1 MSLTENQ
8 FTSIILETFGFDAL
22 ETQYMQIPGSGVQI
36 VSLLAAGYIGSRY
49 PNMRCSMMLIGNL
62 ICVACGGVLVG
73 LNPGPDGTQNA
84 WGRLVALWLCSF
96 QSVGF
101 SLSLT
106 MVSSNVAGYTKK
118 QITGAFLFVGYC
130 VGNIIGP
137 QTFIDSEAPFYH
149 SAYVAILV
157 GYCVKTVMVV
167 VLYMYMWRENK
178 RRDREA
184 GLMPASQVEQ
194 EKEAI
199 EAGMHDVTE
208 IDNKGFRYV
217 L

>member
-1 MSLTENQ
+1 
-8 FTSIILETFGFDAL
+8 
-22 ETQYMQIPGSGVQI
+22 MQIPGSGIQI
-36 VSLLAAGYIGSRY
+36 LSLLTAGYIGSRY
-49 PNMRCSMMLIGNL
+49 PNMRCVMMLAGNL
-62 ICVACGGVLVG
+62 ICVASGSVLVG
-73 LNPGPDGTQNA
+73 LTPGADGTQNA

-118 QITGAFLFVGYC
+118 QVTGAFLFVGYC

-137 QTFIDSEAPFYH
+137 QTFISTEAPLYR

-167 VLYMYMWRENK
+167 VLYVYMWRENG

-184 GLMPASQVEQ
+184 LAAAAAGGAGLTMEQ
-194 EKEAI
+194 QAKEAI
-199 EAGMHDVTE
+199 EAGMHDMTE

>member
-1 MSLTENQ
+1 
-8 FTSIILETFGFDAL
+8 
-22 ETQYMQIPGSGVQI
+22 MQIPGSVVQI
-36 VSLLAAGYIGSRY
+36 LSLLTAGYIGSRY
-49 PNMRCSMMLIGNL
+49 PNMRCAMMLVGNL
-62 ICVACGGVLVG
+62 ICIACGGVLVG
-73 LNPGPDGTQNA
+73 LDPGPDGTQNA
-84 WGRLVALWLCSF
+84 WGRLVALWFCSF

-130 VGNIIGP
+130 VGNIVGP
-137 QTFIDSEAPFYH
+137 QTFISSEAPFYH
-149 SAYVAILV
+149 SAYIAVLV
-157 GYCVKTVMVV
+157 GYSVKTIMVV
-167 VLYMYMWRENK
+167 VLYVYMWRENK

-184 GLMPASQVEQ
+184 ASGGAGLTAEQ
-194 EKEAI
+194 EKAAI
-199 EAGMHDVTE
+199 EAGMHDMTE

>member
-1 MSLTENQ
+1 
-8 FTSIILETFGFDAL
+8 
-22 ETQYMQIPGSGVQI
+22 MQIPGSAIQI
-36 VSLLAAGYIGSRY
+36 ISLLAAGYLGSRY
-49 PNMRCSMMLIGNL
+49 PNTRCALMLAGNL
-62 ICVACGGVLVG
+62 ICVASGAVLVG
-73 LNPGPDGTQNA
+73 LQNSGA
-84 WGRLVALWLCSF
+84 VAAAADDDDNNNNGASTTSHASWGRLVALWLCSV

-118 QITGAFLFVGYC
+118 QTTGAFLFVGYC

-137 QTFIDSEAPFYH
+137 QTFVASEAPRYR

-157 GYCVKTVMVV
+157 GYCVKTVMVG
-167 VLYMYMWRENK
+167 VLYVYMWRENR
-178 RRDREA
+178 RRDRAA
-184 GLMPASQVEQ
+184 GAAVDAGTGVTARELER
-194 EKEAI
+194 EAI
-199 EAGMHDVTE
+199 EAGMHDMTE